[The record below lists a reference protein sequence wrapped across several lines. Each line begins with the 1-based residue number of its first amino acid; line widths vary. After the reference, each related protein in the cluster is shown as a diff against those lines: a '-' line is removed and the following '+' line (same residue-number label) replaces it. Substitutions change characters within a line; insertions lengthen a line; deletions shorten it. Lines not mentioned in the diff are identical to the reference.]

1 MAMDKLI
8 ATLTPVQIGKL
19 PEFAH
24 RTVSD
29 QSPHSPYRALGILE
43 LPEPPEDKEWIAA
56 FRSNSFIRQM
66 FAEAKA
72 ARAKVEAIP
81 GLDTAAVRLNLFVP
95 GGGNKADRLWN
106 FAREYAQ
113 SGNVVKAIQRARVQ
127 NPMYQMAVWGDR
139 LLCDP
144 AVQQLFAI
152 AEASAPKMQDIV
164 DRMRQAVG
172 K

>member
-1 MAMDKLI
+1 MDKLI
-8 ATLTPVQIGKL
+8 AALTPVQIGKL

-29 QSPHSPYRALGILE
+29 QSPHSPYRALAILE

-56 FRSNSFIRQM
+56 FRANSFIRQM

-81 GLDTAAVRLNLFVP
+81 GLDNAAVRLDPFAP
-95 GGGNKADRLWN
+95 KGGHKAERLWN
-106 FAREYAQ
+106 FAREYVQ
-113 SGNVVKAIQRARVQ
+113 SGNVVKAIQRARIQ
-127 NPMYQMAVWGDR
+127 NPMYRTAVWADK
-139 LLCDP
+139 LLADP
-144 AVQQLFAI
+144 AVQELVAI
-152 AEASAPKMQDIV
+152 AEASAAIMQDIV
-164 DRMRQAVG
+164 DHMRKAPF